1 MKDAWLK
8 VSHQISDRAWN
19 LVHISWFLEMA
30 YWTWHFG
37 KIGQVPENEFRKL
50 SVSINIS
57 N

>member
-50 SVSINIS
+50 CVY
-57 N
+57 